1 MLLELLLLLDY
12 RLNHRVLLQKF
23 FLADKSTII
32 DAIFARARK
41 ERLLINN

>member
-23 FLADKSTII
+23 FLAEKSTII
-32 DAIFARARK
+32 DAIFIRGK